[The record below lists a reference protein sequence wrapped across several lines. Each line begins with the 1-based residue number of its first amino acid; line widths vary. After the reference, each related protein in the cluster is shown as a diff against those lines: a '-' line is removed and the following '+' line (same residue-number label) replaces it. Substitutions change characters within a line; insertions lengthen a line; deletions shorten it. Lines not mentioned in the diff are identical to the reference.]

1 VSNSASDKRKVNIG
15 VVGCGVVATAYYF
28 PYLMNMPDAELVA
41 VCDLE
46 PKRTAACARLF
57 GAKEQYQDYFE
68 MLQKADIEAVLILTA
83 PGSHKAF
90 AVAAA
95 TAGKHFLLQK
105 PMAITMDDALAIK
118 DATRKAN
125 VKAVIEPSD
134 HTVLHP
140 HYRALRDLITKGV
153 LGLPYWFIHAATAGD
168 SYSAMLGGN
177 PYGNAAFFKKDSGG
191 MLFDFP
197 YAPNQIVTLLGSCK
211 SVMGVSRTS
220 VPERMIVPDQGYTD
234 FLHSATDPQN
244 VNYWDVV
251 MNAPKTERIAM
262 ESNDN
267 VFSLYEMDEG
277 WTGVFHVGRPFHPM
291 PKGVNE
297 GGFKIFG
304 SEGNLIMDM
313 NGKMASLITT
323 RKDLVPNAD
332 ANGWTTFDPLG
343 DISKAGWPK
352 PIPGGFNYYHVST
365 QHLVDCILQDLEPVV
380 GIDYGLHVT
389 EMMWGALESSRTGQ
403 RYTMTTKLPE
413 VTYIPEVNL

>member
-1 VSNSASDKRKVNIG
+1 VNEPQRKVKVA

-28 PYLMNMPDAELVA
+28 PYLMNMPEVELVA

-46 PKRTAACARLF
+46 PKRTAACVRLF
-57 GAKEQYQDYFE
+57 GAKEQYQNYDD
-68 MLQKADIEAVLILTA
+68 MLKKADIEAVLILTA
-83 PGSHKAF
+83 PGTHKPF

-95 TAGKHFLLQK
+95 NAGKHFLLQK
-105 PMAITMDDALAIK
+105 PMAITMEDALAIK

-140 HYRALRDLITKGV
+140 HYAALRKLIIQGV
-153 LGLPYWFIHAATAGD
+153 LGLPYWFTHTSSAGD
-168 SYSAMLGGN
+168 TYSAMLGGN

-211 SVMGVSRTS
+211 SVMGMANIA
-220 VPERMIVPDQGYTD
+220 VPERWIVPDQGYTE
-234 FLHSATDPQN
+234 FLHNATDPHN

-251 MNAPKTERIAM
+251 MDAKKTERVIM
-262 ESNDN
+262 ESEDN
-267 VFSLYEMDEG
+267 VFSLYEMAEG

-304 SEGNLIMDM
+304 SEGNLILDM
-313 NGKMASLITT
+313 NGKMASLIST
-323 RKDLVPNAD
+323 RKDLLASTD
-332 ANGWTTFDPLG
+332 ATGWLYLDPLG
-343 DISKAGWPK
+343 DVTKAGWPK

-365 QHLVDCILQDLEPVV
+365 QHLVDCILQNLEPVV
-380 GIDYGLHVT
+380 GIDFGLHIT

-403 RYTMTTKLPE
+403 RYTMTTQLPE
-413 VTYIPEVNL
+413 VPEVKL